1 MPINW
6 SVFWTTIAAFM
17 GVSALV
23 GTVALIVW
31 SFDNANYWW
40 ILGMVV
46 FAVLLA
52 VVFGFATWEADQ
64 PGDQM
69 RVCERCS
76 VTMDAKGEK
85 ACPD

>member
-23 GTVALIVW
+23 GTVAFIVW

-40 ILGMVV
+40 MLGIVV

-52 VVFGFATWEADQ
+52 MVFGFATWDADQ
-64 PGDQM
+64 PGDRT
-69 RVCERCS
+69 RVCENCGAK
-76 VTMDAKGEK
+76 MDGG
-85 ACPD
+85 ACGG